1 MLNTTT
7 VTKLREMKLSMMAE
21 AFQSQLKDSA
31 FQGMSFEERFGLIVD
46 QEWSTRKSNRLKDLI
61 KKAGF
66 DEPGACIENIDY
78 YPDRK
83 LDRER
88 IIGLSTCNYIREHQN
103 ILLLGA
109 TGCGK
114 TYIACALGIAA
125 ARNFF
130 RVKYVRLQDL
140 LTDLQIARA
149 GNTFPKAMQQYKK
162 PALLIID
169 EWMRYPLSELES
181 RDVLEIADARYH
193 KGSTIL
199 CSQFD
204 VPGWVEQVPNK
215 LTADAIC
222 DRFAHDSHKIIIEGD
237 DSMRKRKSTI
247 Q

>member
-21 AFQSQLKDSA
+21 AFQSQLADSA
-31 FQGMSFEERFGLIVD
+31 FQNLSFEERFGLIVD
-46 QEWSTRKSNRLKDLI
+46 QEWTVRKSNHLKDLI

-66 DEPGACIENIDY
+66 DQPSACVEDIDY
-78 YPDRK
+78 FPDRK
-83 LDRER
+83 LNREH
-88 IIGLSTCNYIREHQN
+88 ITALSTCNYIREHHN

-114 TYIACALGIAA
+114 TYIACALGVSA
-125 ARNFF
+125 ARGFF

-140 LTDLQIARA
+140 LTELQIARA
-149 GNTFPKAMQQYKK
+149 GNTFPKVMQQYKK

-169 EWMRYPLSELES
+169 EWMRYPLSEIES

-204 VPGWVEQVPNK
+204 VPGWVEQIPNK

-222 DRFAHDSHKIIIEGD
+222 DRFAHNSYKIIIAGD

-247 Q
+247 R

>member
-1 MLNTTT
+1 
-7 VTKLREMKLSMMAE
+7 
-21 AFQSQLKDSA
+21 
-31 FQGMSFEERFGLIVD
+31 
-46 QEWSTRKSNRLKDLI
+46 
-61 KKAGF
+61 
-66 DEPGACIENIDY
+66 
-78 YPDRK
+78 
-83 LDRER
+83 
-88 IIGLSTCNYIREHQN
+88 
-103 ILLLGA
+103 
-109 TGCGK
+109 
-114 TYIACALGIAA
+114 
-125 ARNFF
+125 
-130 RVKYVRLQDL
+130 
-140 LTDLQIARA
+140 
-149 GNTFPKAMQQYKK
+149 MQQYKK

-169 EWMRYPLSELES
+169 EWMRYPLSEMES

>member
-31 FQGMSFEERFGLIVD
+31 FHAMSFEERFGLIVD
-46 QEWSTRKSNRLKDLI
+46 QEWSARKSNRLKDLI

-83 LDRER
+83 LDREK

-114 TYIACALGIAA
+114 TYMPVLWALPLQET
-125 ARNFF
+125 FF
-130 RVKYVRLQDL
+130 
-140 LTDLQIARA
+140 AS
-149 GNTFPKAMQQYKK
+149 NT
-162 PALLIID
+162 
-169 EWMRYPLSELES
+169 
-181 RDVLEIADARYH
+181 
-193 KGSTIL
+193 
-199 CSQFD
+199 
-204 VPGWVEQVPNK
+204 
-215 LTADAIC
+215 
-222 DRFAHDSHKIIIEGD
+222 
-237 DSMRKRKSTI
+237 
-247 Q
+247 

>member
-1 MLNTTT
+1 ML
-7 VTKLREMKLSMMAE
+7 
-21 AFQSQLKDSA
+21 
-31 FQGMSFEERFGLIVD
+31 
-46 QEWSTRKSNRLKDLI
+46 
-61 KKAGF
+61 
-66 DEPGACIENIDY
+66 
-78 YPDRK
+78 
-83 LDRER
+83 
-88 IIGLSTCNYIREHQN
+88 
-103 ILLLGA
+103 
-109 TGCGK
+109 
-114 TYIACALGIAA
+114 
-125 ARNFF
+125 
-130 RVKYVRLQDL
+130 
-140 LTDLQIARA
+140 
-149 GNTFPKAMQQYKK
+149 QYKK

-169 EWMRYPLSELES
+169 EWMRYPLSEMES

>member
-31 FQGMSFEERFGLIVD
+31 FHGMSFEERFGLIVD
-46 QEWSTRKSNRLKDLI
+46 QEWSARKSNRLKDLI

-88 IIGLSTCNYIREHQN
+88 ILALSTCNYIREHQN

-130 RVKYVRLQDL
+130 KVKYVRLQDL
-140 LTDLQIARA
+140 LTDLKIARA
-149 GNTFPKAMQQYKK
+149 GNTFQKQ
-162 PALLIID
+162 
-169 EWMRYPLSELES
+169 
-181 RDVLEIADARYH
+181 
-193 KGSTIL
+193 
-199 CSQFD
+199 CSSIR
-204 VPGWVEQVPNK
+204 NR
-215 LTADAIC
+215 LY
-222 DRFAHDSHKIIIEGD
+222 
-237 DSMRKRKSTI
+237 
-247 Q
+247 

>member
-7 VTKLREMKLSMMAE
+7 VTKLREMKLSMMAD
-21 AFQSQLKDSA
+21 AFQNQLKEPS
-31 FQGMSFEERFGLIVD
+31 FQNLTFEERFGLVVD
-46 QEWSTRKSNRLKDLI
+46 QEWATRKSNRLKDLI

-66 DEPGACIENIDY
+66 DQPGACIENIDY
-78 YPDRK
+78 FPDRK
-83 LDRER
+83 LDREL
-88 IIGLSTCNYIREHQN
+88 ITKLSSCNYIREHHN

-114 TYIACALGIAA
+114 TYLACALGISA

-130 RVKYVRLQDL
+130 KVKYVRLQDL
-140 LTDLQIARA
+140 LTDLQIARG

-169 EWMRYPLSELES
+169 EWMRYPLSEMES

-204 VPGWVEQVPNK
+204 VPGWMEQVSNK

-222 DRFAHDSHKIIIEGD
+222 DRFAHDSHKIIIAGD

>member
-1 MLNTTT
+1 M
-7 VTKLREMKLSMMAE
+7 
-21 AFQSQLKDSA
+21 QSFK
-31 FQGMSFEERFGLIVD
+31 
-46 QEWSTRKSNRLKDLI
+46 
-61 KKAGF
+61 
-66 DEPGACIENIDY
+66 
-78 YPDRK
+78 
-83 LDRER
+83 
-88 IIGLSTCNYIREHQN
+88 
-103 ILLLGA
+103 
-109 TGCGK
+109 
-114 TYIACALGIAA
+114 
-125 ARNFF
+125 
-130 RVKYVRLQDL
+130 VKYVRLQDL

-162 PALLIID
+162 PALLIVD
-169 EWMRYPLSELES
+169 EWMRYPLSEMES

-204 VPGWVEQVPNK
+204 VPGWMEQVPNK